1 MAVVTSNGKRRQHW
15 PSANYHFPSPNS
27 KRPRL
32 PTMSQNHAQS
42 VLSSSSIISR
52 ISMYPETKPPLHREV
67 HAPCRPRKFDSPAFN
82 RSAHYSRK
90 EEISHDVGNLLSK
103 NYQRA
108 KNSALASI
116 RFGEKG
122 KEVIEV
128 DADSSKGMVSEED
141 SSVEEVRFVE
151 EDGREVRSVVTEH
164 KWQEGDLVVTEVKD
178 LDAKDMCGGPQQ
190 QSTSSVVSE
199 LTNGDLNVVNAE
211 KMLDIL
217 SLTPDHDLSSVQAYK
232 KLLDALG
239 QRTDTLNRLEA
250 EIKVNEKRMST
261 FELLRPKKELVEEV
275 PLEPFIPLTKEEEVE
290 VAHAFS
296 TNRKKILVSHEKSG
310 IEISGEKFQCLR
322 PGAWLNDEVINVY
335 LELLKERERREPQKF
350 LNCHFFSTFFYKRL
364 ISGKNGYD
372 FKSVRR
378 WTSQKKLGYGLH
390 ECDKIFVPI
399 HKEIHWCLAVIN
411 KKDKKFQY
419 LDSLRGTDAQVMKV
433 LASYIVDEVKDKTGK
448 DIDVSSWKK
457 EFVEDL
463 PEQQN
468 GYDCGVFMIKYADF
482 YSRNLGLC
490 FNQIVDW
497 TDYTYHP
504 DIQRG
509 FLQVWGRI
517 NSNCDGAV
525 SGGVAACGRVLR
537 NQAGAVVVFAHNLGM
552 CSISQ
557 AEIWAITMGVKLAWD
572 KGFTNLYV
580 KSDFKY
586 AIEMMDVGEIG
597 KRFSVRRH
605 ILGATFSV
613 RQTRQQMLLLNLALM
628 LDGQSKVFYSTPSF
642 LSAHVLAD
650 VAALL
655 GESMID
661 DGSYKD
667 GATDPT
673 LLCFAFALWEV
684 NISSS
689 TPIFFP
695 SLTHQSKRK
704 LQATLY
710 HRPATDA
717 GDAVMARWL
726 QSAGLQHLASPLAS
740 TAIDQRLLPNLLM
753 QGYGAQSAEEKQ
765 RLFKLMRNLNFNG
778 ESGSEPYTPTS
789 QNLGG
794 VAVSDGFY
802 SPDFRGDFGAGLLD
816 LHAMDDTELLSEHV
830 ISEPFEPSPFMP
842 GGSRGFEDDF
852 NPINRKQERGEA
864 DSDVSLFL
872 PTNEKDNTRENNVAK
887 IKVVVRKRPLNK
899 KELAKKEDD
908 IVTVYDNAYL
918 MVHEPKLK
926 VDLTAYVEKHE
937 FCFDAVLDEN
947 VTNDEVYRVTVEPI
961 IPTIFEKT
969 KATCF
974 AYGQTGSGKT
984 YTMQPLPLRAA
995 EDLVRQLHRPVY
1007 RNQRFKLWLSY
1018 FEIYGGKLF
1027 DLLSD
1032 RKKLCMREDGRQQVC
1047 IVGLQE
1053 FEVSDV
1059 QIVKEFIEKGNAARS
1074 TGSTG
1079 ANEESSRSHAILQL
1093 VVKRHNEVKESRR
1106 KNNDVNEAKSGK
1118 VVGKISFIDLAGS
1131 ERGAD
1136 TTDNDRQTRIEGAE
1150 INKSLLALKECIRAL
1165 DNDQIHIPFRGSKL
1179 TEVLRDSFVGNSK
1192 TVMISCISPNAGSC
1206 EHTLNTLRYAD
1217 RVKSLSKSGNPRKDQ
1232 ATNPV
1237 PPAIKEVSSTSS
1249 LPASVGAD
1257 DFNGQCQEVK
1267 TMDMGRKVV
1276 EKESSLYSSA
1286 ADVDKQ
1292 SSFSSSYPFNG
1303 REEKSS
1309 TSAPIDR
1316 ERFEVKNSYGGDST
1330 SQKMNSYSI
1339 DVTNEKVQRVS
1350 PPRRKGTK
1358 EEKSERSVNW
1368 VKRDANGSDHST
1380 ASSKQQSTGNYSITT
1395 GSGQSETESSSD
1407 VNISAILE
1415 EEEALIA
1422 AHRKEIEDTM
1432 EIVREEMKLLAEVDQ
1447 PGSLIDNYVTQ
1458 LSFVLSRK
1466 AASLV
1471 SLQAR
1476 LARFQHRL
1484 KEQEI
1489 LSRKRV
1495 PR

>member
-1 MAVVTSNGKRRQHW
+1 
-15 PSANYHFPSPNS
+15 
-27 KRPRL
+27 
-32 PTMSQNHAQS
+32 
-42 VLSSSSIISR
+42 
-52 ISMYPETKPPLHREV
+52 
-67 HAPCRPRKFDSPAFN
+67 
-82 RSAHYSRK
+82 
-90 EEISHDVGNLLSK
+90 
-103 NYQRA
+103 
-108 KNSALASI
+108 
-116 RFGEKG
+116 
-122 KEVIEV
+122 
-128 DADSSKGMVSEED
+128 
-141 SSVEEVRFVE
+141 
-151 EDGREVRSVVTEH
+151 
-164 KWQEGDLVVTEVKD
+164 
-178 LDAKDMCGGPQQ
+178 
-190 QSTSSVVSE
+190 
-199 LTNGDLNVVNAE
+199 
-211 KMLDIL
+211 
-217 SLTPDHDLSSVQAYK
+217 
-232 KLLDALG
+232 
-239 QRTDTLNRLEA
+239 
-250 EIKVNEKRMST
+250 
-261 FELLRPKKELVEEV
+261 
-275 PLEPFIPLTKEEEVE
+275 
-290 VAHAFS
+290 
-296 TNRKKILVSHEKSG
+296 
-310 IEISGEKFQCLR
+310 
-322 PGAWLNDEVINVY
+322 
-335 LELLKERERREPQKF
+335 
-350 LNCHFFSTFFYKRL
+350 
-364 ISGKNGYD
+364 
-372 FKSVRR
+372 
-378 WTSQKKLGYGLH
+378 
-390 ECDKIFVPI
+390 
-399 HKEIHWCLAVIN
+399 
-411 KKDKKFQY
+411 
-419 LDSLRGTDAQVMKV
+419 
-433 LASYIVDEVKDKTGK
+433 
-448 DIDVSSWKK
+448 
-457 EFVEDL
+457 
-463 PEQQN
+463 
-468 GYDCGVFMIKYADF
+468 
-482 YSRNLGLC
+482 
-490 FNQIVDW
+490 
-497 TDYTYHP
+497 
-504 DIQRG
+504 
-509 FLQVWGRI
+509 
-517 NSNCDGAV
+517 
-525 SGGVAACGRVLR
+525 
-537 NQAGAVVVFAHNLGM
+537 
-552 CSISQ
+552 
-557 AEIWAITMGVKLAWD
+557 
-572 KGFTNLYV
+572 
-580 KSDFKY
+580 
-586 AIEMMDVGEIG
+586 
-597 KRFSVRRH
+597 
-605 ILGATFSV
+605 
-613 RQTRQQMLLLNLALM
+613 
-628 LDGQSKVFYSTPSF
+628 
-642 LSAHVLAD
+642 
-650 VAALL
+650 
-655 GESMID
+655 
-661 DGSYKD
+661 
-667 GATDPT
+667 
-673 LLCFAFALWEV
+673 
-684 NISSS
+684 
-689 TPIFFP
+689 
-695 SLTHQSKRK
+695 
-704 LQATLY
+704 
-710 HRPATDA
+710 
-717 GDAVMARWL
+717 MARWL

-794 VAVSDGFY
+794 VAGVVSDGFY

-864 DSDVSLFL
+864 DSDASLFL

-918 MVHEPKLK
+918 TVHEPKLK

>member
-1 MAVVTSNGKRRQHW
+1 MLQAKAKTLVQKRSEAQDLPITISHRRSRFSAFNNSFHSNPRARRFGFRPLTPLFHVLLR
-15 PSANYHFPSPNS
+15 FP
-27 KRPRL
+27 
-32 PTMSQNHAQS
+32 
-42 VLSSSSIISR
+42 VLSPSR
-52 ISMYPETKPPLHREV
+52 S
-67 HAPCRPRKFDSPAFN
+67 
-82 RSAHYSRK
+82 
-90 EEISHDVGNLLSK
+90 
-103 NYQRA
+103 QRH
-108 KNSALASI
+108 
-116 RFGEKG
+116 
-122 KEVIEV
+122 
-128 DADSSKGMVSEED
+128 M
-141 SSVEEVRFVE
+141 
-151 EDGREVRSVVTEH
+151 
-164 KWQEGDLVVTEVKD
+164 
-178 LDAKDMCGGPQQ
+178 GGQMQ
-190 QSTSSVVSE
+190 QS
-199 LTNGDLNVVNAE
+199 NASATA
-211 KMLDIL
+211 LYDHAGPG
-217 SLTPDHDLSSVQAYK
+217 SLH
-232 KLLDALG
+232 
-239 QRTDTLNRLEA
+239 N
-250 EIKVNEKRMST
+250 
-261 FELLRPKKELVEEV
+261 
-275 PLEPFIPLTKEEEVE
+275 
-290 VAHAFS
+290 
-296 TNRKKILVSHEKSG
+296 
-310 IEISGEKFQCLR
+310 
-322 PGAWLNDEVINVY
+322 
-335 LELLKERERREPQKF
+335 
-350 LNCHFFSTFFYKRL
+350 
-364 ISGKNGYD
+364 
-372 FKSVRR
+372 
-378 WTSQKKLGYGLH
+378 
-390 ECDKIFVPI
+390 
-399 HKEIHWCLAVIN
+399 
-411 KKDKKFQY
+411 
-419 LDSLRGTDAQVMKV
+419 
-433 LASYIVDEVKDKTGK
+433 
-448 DIDVSSWKK
+448 
-457 EFVEDL
+457 
-463 PEQQN
+463 
-468 GYDCGVFMIKYADF
+468 
-482 YSRNLGLC
+482 
-490 FNQIVDW
+490 
-497 TDYTYHP
+497 
-504 DIQRG
+504 
-509 FLQVWGRI
+509 
-517 NSNCDGAV
+517 
-525 SGGVAACGRVLR
+525 AAG
-537 NQAGAVVVFAHNLGM
+537 
-552 CSISQ
+552 
-557 AEIWAITMGVKLAWD
+557 
-572 KGFTNLYV
+572 
-580 KSDFKY
+580 
-586 AIEMMDVGEIG
+586 
-597 KRFSVRRH
+597 
-605 ILGATFSV
+605 
-613 RQTRQQMLLLNLALM
+613 
-628 LDGQSKVFYSTPSF
+628 
-642 LSAHVLAD
+642 
-650 VAALL
+650 
-655 GESMID
+655 
-661 DGSYKD
+661 
-667 GATDPT
+667 
-673 LLCFAFALWEV
+673 
-684 NISSS
+684 
-689 TPIFFP
+689 
-695 SLTHQSKRK
+695 
-704 LQATLY
+704 
-710 HRPATDA
+710 PATDA

-765 RLFKLMRNLNFNG
+765 RLSKLMRNLNFNG

-789 QNLGG
+789 QNLG
-794 VAVSDGFY
+794 VVSDGFY

-842 GGSRGFEDDF
+842 GGTRGFVDDF
-852 NPINRKQERGEA
+852 NSISRKQERGEA
-864 DSDVSLFL
+864 DSDASLFL
-872 PTNEKDNTRENNVAK
+872 PTNEKENNTRENNVAK

-918 MVHEPKLK
+918 TVHEPKLK

-1106 KNNDVNEAKSGK
+1106 NNNDVNEAKSGK

-1232 ATNPV
+1232 APNPIP

-1249 LPASVGAD
+1249 LPGSVGAE
-1257 DFNGQCQEVK
+1257 DFNNGQRQEVK
-1267 TMDMGRKVV
+1267 TMDMSRKVV

-1292 SSFSSSYPFNG
+1292 SSFSSSCQFNG

-1309 TSAPIDR
+1309 ASAPMDR
-1316 ERFEVKNSYGGDST
+1316 EKFEVKNSYGGDST
-1330 SQKMNSYSI
+1330 SQKMNSYSLN
-1339 DVTNEKVQRVS
+1339 VTDEKVQRVS

-1368 VKRDANGSDHST
+1368 VKRDVDGYDHST
-1380 ASSKQQSTGNYSITT
+1380 TSSKQQSTGNYNITT
-1395 GSGQSETESSSD
+1395 GSGQSETESSSN